1 MAIYTKLRHRRV
13 IRLHADPN
21 CYQDGILVHVWTVVE
36 GECTPFK
43 RFVSDLIADRGLSE
57 ILEIVRAEAKPE
69 TGPDARI
76 SFWP

>member
-13 IRLHADPN
+13 LRLYADPN
-21 CYQDGILVHVWTVVE
+21 CYQDGILVQVWTVVE
-36 GECTPFK
+36 GECTAFK

-57 ILEIVRAEAKPE
+57 ILEIVRAETKSEAGPH
-69 TGPDARI
+69 TGI